1 MNPNYKIITVFLV
14 GFLLRILTNP
24 WILELRDKNFSIHK
38 IKILDSI
45 LFGCILGLTLIL
57 LDYKSFSNYSLLLW
71 LILFITLIIIINYIL
86 NKQVFIDKK
95 DLLILLREKYA
106 ETIKY
111 SKIQLKNKNIDEE
124 LKKFLIIENE
134 IKEKSINEINTILNK
149 I

>member
-1 MNPNYKIITVFLV
+1 
-14 GFLLRILTNP
+14 
-24 WILELRDKNFSIHK
+24 
-38 IKILDSI
+38 
-45 LFGCILGLTLIL
+45 
-57 LDYKSFSNYSLLLW
+57 
-71 LILFITLIIIINYIL
+71 
-86 NKQVFIDKK
+86 VFIDKK

>member
-14 GFLLRILTNP
+14 GFILRIITNP
-24 WILELRDKNFSIHK
+24 WILKLQDKNFSIHK